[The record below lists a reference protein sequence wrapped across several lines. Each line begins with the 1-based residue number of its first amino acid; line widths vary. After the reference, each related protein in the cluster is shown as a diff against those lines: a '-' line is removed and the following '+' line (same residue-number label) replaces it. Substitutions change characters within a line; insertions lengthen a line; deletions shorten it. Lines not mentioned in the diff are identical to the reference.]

1 MAMRQSMEG
10 LFAEHRVDVAF
21 AGHVHVRTRSRCN
34 TKSQDVLS
42 PHLVLTIGRTITQ
55 AYERDHRTLYN
66 KTVPE
71 GPGPG
76 TVFINIGDGG
86 NREGHVPHWYPG
98 LDGAAAPEWSA
109 IRESSFGHGRL
120 VLANR
125 THAQW
130 TWHRTDRGEK
140 VVSDQTWIVRTPTVA
155 ERGARRGASAR
166 QRAGPRGDAP
176 SAKGLVPRGGSPAGQ
191 QGAAGQPAALGLR
204 SK

>member
-1 MAMRQSMEG
+1 MRQSMEG

-109 IRESSFGHGRL
+109 IRESSFGHGQL

-155 ERGARRGASAR
+155 ERGVRRGASAR

-176 SAKGLVPRGGSPAGQ
+176 SAKGLVPRGGSQADQ